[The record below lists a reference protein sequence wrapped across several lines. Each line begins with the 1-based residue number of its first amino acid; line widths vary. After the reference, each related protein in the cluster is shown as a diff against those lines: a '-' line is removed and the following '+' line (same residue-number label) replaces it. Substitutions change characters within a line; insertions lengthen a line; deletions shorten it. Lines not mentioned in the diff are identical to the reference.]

1 MPRDPSLV
9 FGCKGALVTSK
20 GIVLILL
27 EGDLVTDR
35 QDRHTVFPRIV
46 YCETLIETKRIS
58 KTPFSTL

>member
-1 MPRDPSLV
+1 MSGTHCHDDLVTGLHVPRDPSLV

-35 QDRHTVFPRIV
+35 QTDI
-46 YCETLIETKRIS
+46 LIS
-58 KTPFSTL
+58 

>member
-1 MPRDPSLV
+1 MSGTHCHDDLVTGLHVPRDPSLV

-35 QDRHTVFPRIV
+35 QTDI
-46 YCETLIETKRIS
+46 LLKAI
-58 KTPFSTL
+58 

>member
-35 QDRHTVFPRIV
+35 QTDIP
-46 YCETLIETKRIS
+46 YS
-58 KTPFSTL
+58 PA